1 MKKNIKKNRRLICHL
16 CKIWQMEILET
27 SELNLEL
34 SEEGIGKEGHGSKEI
49 ERNVWSGVE
58 RVPPAHSGYKYKVI
72 QIQIKSHTNTNA
84 NTIQI

>member
-1 MKKNIKKNRRLICHL
+1 
-16 CKIWQMEILET
+16 MEILET

-34 SEEGIGKEGHGSKEI
+34 SEEGIGKEGHGSKEL

-72 QIQIKSHTNTNA
+72 QIQIKSHTNTNKKSYK
-84 NTIQI
+84 

>member
-1 MKKNIKKNRRLICHL
+1 
-16 CKIWQMEILET
+16 MEIPET
-27 SELNLEL
+27 SEMNLSL
-34 SEEGIGKEGHGSKEI
+34 SEDIIGREGHGSKEI